1 MRIIEL
7 KVMISCFL
15 IAHDEKAL
23 SLSLFIFDRSSS
35 SFFVEFSYYY
45 FPYQIILTLIRV
57 YYESELS
64 IKFATLKLRT
74 NISKMLIRF

>member
-23 SLSLFIFDRSSS
+23 SLSLSLYLIVHRRH
-35 SFFVEFSYYY
+35 FS
-45 FPYQIILTLIRV
+45 
-57 YYESELS
+57 
-64 IKFATLKLRT
+64 
-74 NISKMLIRF
+74 

>member
-45 FPYQIILTLIRV
+45 FPYRIILTLIRV
-57 YYESELS
+57 YYELS

-74 NISKMLIRF
+74 IFQKC